1 MNQQM
6 GADLTVDEVVVELKR
21 RIMKSEKP
29 YDLDAVDRA
38 IQLAC
43 KAHEGQKR
51 SSGED
56 YVCHP
61 LLVACILVDLGM
73 DSETIVAS
81 ILHDVVEDTP
91 VELADVQKQ
100 FGADVAALVDGVTK
114 LNKIPFSTKEEQQAE
129 NVRKMLLA
137 MAQDIRV
144 IIIKLAD
151 RLHNM
156 RTIGARPPQKQRDK
170 AKETAEN
177 AENLLNHNLKNALA
191 RTRELESAYR
201 TIALFYKN
209 TESCLLYTSPSPR
222 D

>member
-156 RTIGARPPQKQRDK
+156 RTSYGWPEQKRRD
-170 AKETAEN
+170 
-177 AENLLNHNLKNALA
+177 
-191 RTRELESAYR
+191 
-201 TIALFYKN
+201 
-209 TESCLLYTSPSPR
+209 
-222 D
+222 

>member
-81 ILHDVVEDTP
+81 ILIMT
-91 VELADVQKQ
+91 VQNLPMSAVL
-100 FGADVAALVDGVTK
+100 FETCSAMGTSGMSTGVTRS
-114 LNKIPFSTKEEQQAE
+114 LNTFS
-129 NVRKMLLA
+129 RFMIIML
-137 MAQDIRV
+137 MYCGR
-144 IIIKLAD
+144 
-151 RLHNM
+151 
-156 RTIGARPPQKQRDK
+156 IGS
-170 AKETAEN
+170 
-177 AENLLNHNLKNALA
+177 LSFALA
-191 RTRELESAYR
+191 FTRTKRKPHVQL
-201 TIALFYKN
+201 
-209 TESCLLYTSPSPR
+209 PSER
-222 D
+222 ITVG